1 MIGEQEFRGHAGCVV
16 SSLPGLASF
25 LALVL
30 GYYLSPSGLGW
41 SAGENFFLDFW
52 FLCNIRASTSVY
64 HESAAATGG
73 GRNESRGQGPRGFV
87 STSEAPI
94 LVHRRAAMTS
104 PQRHRDGRDN
114 SQLISGDGPA
124 PTPCPKCHGGE
135 DSCETKPISGCAG
148 WGEAWGTAAVEGD
161 RAKQSQFGPGCP
173 ETDAGRQTWGPCRGR
188 LRKTDPILRRGLS
201 CETKPIAPW
210 KKSGEDAQPTK
221 RRMCETKPNLGRLG
235 YLGDWTR
242 GTGARGVV
250 QTNPISRS
258 RRVGRGHRRVGRG
271 ANVQNEPNSSPGS
284 RWRRYPT
291 IPVFHHSTVPILCRS
306 CETKPIAFGD
316 PLNWP
321 GRSATIVAQATDL
334 TKD

>member
-1 MIGEQEFRGHAGCVV
+1 MLFRPCRDSLRFLPLYWATIFRPPGWAG
-16 SSLPGLASF
+16 PLARI
-25 LALVL
+25 
-30 GYYLSPSGLGW
+30 
-41 SAGENFFLDFW
+41 FFW
-52 FLCNIRASTSVY
+52 ILCNIRASTSVY

-201 CETKPIAPW
+201 CEWGMYLTEVHTIGCAFEVALRLRRE
-210 KKSGEDAQPTK
+210 SGD
-221 RRMCETKPNLGRLG
+221 
-235 YLGDWTR
+235 
-242 GTGARGVV
+242 
-250 QTNPISRS
+250 
-258 RRVGRGHRRVGRG
+258 HR
-271 ANVQNEPNSSPGS
+271 E
-284 RWRRYPT
+284 
-291 IPVFHHSTVPILCRS
+291 TVPSARPAGRAEKTACPDDGTS
-306 CETKPIAFGD
+306 GD
-316 PLNWP
+316 
-321 GRSATIVAQATDL
+321 
-334 TKD
+334 